1 VTSPCKVRG
10 NSVRD
15 SFFLIDFQT
24 LSVPDIRSINGF
36 LQIHSK
42 IERVAK
48 ELHVSL
54 RLDNVTQNAK
64 AHEELSVP
72 EDHTGN
78 DRMYRRL
85 VGSRYIFYEAIR
97 RILGILTS
105 EQCDSI
111 MVAKWYRRSV
121 MAGLLIKNSPR
132 EVHEWLKRE
141 AEKNRRSMTQQAIV
155 VLEERMRRFRSVKFP
170 PPVQTRTVLTAEFID
185 RAKREG
191 RV

>member
-1 VTSPCKVRG
+1 MTSPCKVRG

-64 AHEELSVP
+64 AHEELPVP
-72 EDHTGN
+72 EDHTAN

-85 VGSRYIFYEAIR
+85 VGS
-97 RILGILTS
+97 L
-105 EQCDSI
+105 
-111 MVAKWYRRSV
+111 
-121 MAGLLIKNSPR
+121 
-132 EVHEWLKRE
+132 H
-141 AEKNRRSMTQQAIV
+141 
-155 VLEERMRRFRSVKFP
+155 
-170 PPVQTRTVLTAEFID
+170 
-185 RAKREG
+185 
-191 RV
+191 